1 MVEDQMTEDGF
12 EVCPPSFVL
21 AGTFRILCVHLLT
34 DMQDLTEASQ
44 SCTPCSLYSTSSKA
58 LYKPYNNVG
67 EAALSLCRLKLALIT
82 LGMHT

>member
-12 EVCPPSFVL
+12 EVRPQSFVL
-21 AGTFRILCVHLLT
+21 AGTFRILCAHLLT

-44 SCTPCSLYSTSSKA
+44 PCTLCSFYSTSSKA
-58 LYKPYNNVG
+58 LHKPYNSEWKATVP
-67 EAALSLCRLKLALIT
+67 LYRLKLALIT